1 MTTVTATMVGV
12 TRLTLRHDEAAYL
25 AGHLR
30 RLATWEPEA
39 AVRVRVA
46 GSTLGIFGLPPLDC
60 VSFVAVPLAIAEGAE
75 DSAGGVGAVDE
86 VVSAGRLR
94 DVIGDVSPSS
104 GGAPRTIRL
113 PDSLGPVAGLAV
125 LPPAGP
131 WLPAER
137 GIAGDVRPIVAEG
150 VREFR
155 ECSEASPPPTAAAL
169 DALAQEVWSRP
180 GWGGVPLR
188 ALHAAN
194 LLGMLP
200 HDGLRIETATCEGW
214 KRLLTPVGQVFV
226 RSTGLPPRLSLAV
239 LR

>member
-1 MTTVTATMVGV
+1 MAGV
-12 TRLTLRHDEAAYL
+12 TQLTLRHDEAAYV

-30 RLATWEPEA
+30 RLVSWEPEA

-60 VSFVAVPLAIAEGAE
+60 MSFVAVPLAA
-75 DSAGGVGAVDE
+75 DSDASIVSERADANVETVDT
-86 VVSAGRLR
+86 VVSAGRMR
-94 DVIGDVSPSS
+94 DVIGDVS
-104 GGAPRTIRL
+104 GKGAGAHRTIRL

-125 LPPAGP
+125 LPPTGP

-137 GIAGDVRPIVAEG
+137 GIAGDVRRIVADG

-155 ECSEASPPPTAAAL
+155 ERNEALGQSTARVL
-169 DALAQEVWSRP
+169 DELAQELWSRP

-226 RSTGLPPRLSLAV
+226 RSSGLPPKLSLAV

>member
-1 MTTVTATMVGV
+1 MAGV
-12 TRLTLRHDEAAYL
+12 TQLTLRHDEAAYV

-30 RLATWEPEA
+30 RLVSWEPEA

-60 VSFVAVPLAIAEGAE
+60 MSFVAVPLAADPSVPERA
-75 DSAGGVGAVDE
+75 DANVGVVDT
-86 VVSAGRLR
+86 VVSAGRMR
-94 DVIGDVSPSS
+94 DVIGDVS
-104 GGAPRTIRL
+104 GKGAGAHRTIRL

-125 LPPAGP
+125 LPPTGP

-137 GIAGDVRPIVAEG
+137 GIAGDVRPIVADG

-155 ECSEASPPPTAAAL
+155 ERNEALGQSTARVL
-169 DALAQEVWSRP
+169 DELAQELWSRP

-194 LLGMLP
+194 LLWMLP

-226 RSTGLPPRLSLAV
+226 RSSGLPPKLSLAV